1 MMANLVDFKIDGK
14 ECMSEEGQYLLSAAR
29 DNGVYIPSL
38 CNYEG
43 IKPKGSC
50 RMCTVRVNGNLTTA
64 CTTRVFDGLEIE
76 NMTDELEDLRKGIV
90 ELMFTEGN
98 HFCPSCEKSGF
109 CELQALGYRYRI
121 GAPRF
126 PYLSPDR
133 PVESKNPKLMKDQ
146 NRCIL
151 CKRCIRAIKDEK
163 GKSLFAFKNRGY
175 KVVISCDTDLAAG
188 ISDEM
193 AQKAMDICPVGAI
206 LKKRKGFD
214 VPIGNRPFDKRE
226 IGSEVGAL
234 R

>member
-1 MMANLVDFKIDGK
+1 MANLVNFTIDGK
-14 ECMSEEGQYLLSAAR
+14 EFLAQEGRYLISAAR

-50 RMCTVRVNGNLTTA
+50 RMCTVRVNGKLTTA

-76 NMTDELEDLRKGIV
+76 NISDELEELRKGIV

-109 CELQALGYRYRI
+109 CELQALAYRYRI
-121 GAPRF
+121 TVPRF

-133 PVESKNPKLMKDQ
+133 PVESRNPKLMKDQ

-175 KVVISCDTDLAAG
+175 KVVISCDTELARG
-188 ISDEM
+188 ISDEL

-206 LKKRKGFD
+206 LKKRKGFS
-214 VPIGNRPFDKRE
+214 VPIGKRPFDKKE
-226 IGSEVGAL
+226 IGSEVGAV